1 VASRPWARPAS
12 EKEKRAHLDLL
23 VQVYDRFLDGVAERK
38 ALDEAILLL
47 AEPESI
53 SKAAAVVS
61 K

>member
-1 VASRPWARPAS
+1 MRPAS
-12 EKEKRAHLDLL
+12 EKEKQAHLDLL
-23 VQVYDRFLDGVAERK
+23 VKVHDSLFDGVAERK
-38 ALDEAILLL
+38 ALDEAILFL